1 MFEGVGMSTFHRH
14 RSNDDTALPQVTVPA
29 PVVTVDGWTLEDD
42 HLATRL
48 PRSEMREL
56 ATLLH
61 YVNIHVETPWT
72 YERAGELL
80 EQAGDPGAALAVYQE
95 WLAMPVARRP
105 ALSAQT
111 RTLERRRQRLR
122 DAYARQRPQPG
133 GRALA

>member
-1 MFEGVGMSTFHRH
+1 MSPLHR
-14 RSNDDTALPQVTVPA
+14 RRTLDESAIPQAALPA
-29 PVVTVDGWTLEDD
+29 PVATVDGWTLEDD
-42 HLATRL
+42 HLTTRL
-48 PRSEMREL
+48 PRSDLREL

-80 EQAGDPGAALAVYQE
+80 EQAGDMGGALAVYQE

-111 RTLERRRQRLR
+111 RTLERRRERLR
-122 DAYARQRPQPG
+122 EYLARRPARPVNG
-133 GRALA
+133 TRLAE

>member
-1 MFEGVGMSTFHRH
+1 MNPLHR
-14 RSNDDTALPQVTVPA
+14 RQVLDESAIPQAELPA
-29 PVVTVDGWTLEDD
+29 PICTVDGWTLEDEVLTT
-42 HLATRL
+42 HL
-48 PRSEMREL
+48 PRSDVREL

-80 EQAGDPGAALAVYQE
+80 EQAGEMPAALAVYQE

-111 RTLERRRQRLR
+111 RTLERRRARLR
-122 DAYARQRPQPG
+122 EHLARRTPRPGTAAVPG
-133 GRALA
+133 SQ